1 MTTPDQIGQ
10 ATERGAYKWYV
21 LILLVLIYIF
31 GAVDRGVIAVVAES
45 LREAFDLTDSQIGAL
60 GGLAYS
66 LPYALFVLPMGW
78 AVDRFN
84 RTTLLSA
91 TVTIW
96 SCCTALCAFAGSFTS
111 LFAARVLIGA
121 SEAPASPA
129 SLSIIADTFP
139 RTRRSTA
146 VGIYYSGAAVGQL
159 FIFLL
164 GGWLLLHVG
173 WREVFLVAGIPGL
186 FLAGLLFFTTREPVR
201 GAFDLDA
208 SDAPAISGTETAKR
222 STRETVTEIFTTA
235 SLRNALLANTF
246 ATGVQYSLMVWL
258 VSFLV
263 RIHGLSISEA
273 AIWVGAGVG
282 VSQSI
287 GSLLVGPFAD
297 RFSAGD
303 VSRLAI
309 IPTVGTGLALVAGVI
324 LVLSTHFYVLVASLI
339 LVGLFAGFFVA
350 SGYSLILSLAAP
362 DTRGTTMA
370 SAKLLS
376 VLFGGG
382 LIPLMTGAISDFVGG
397 EESLRPAVLATVMLY
412 ALATFFFARSRSAC
426 LENESASG

>member
-1 MTTPDQIGQ
+1 MPDQKPQ

-21 LILLVLIYIF
+21 LVLLVLIYIF
-31 GAVDRGVIAVVAES
+31 GAVDRGVISVVAES

-84 RTTLLSA
+84 RTTLLSV

-96 SCCTALCAFAGSFTS
+96 SCCTALCAFAGNYAS

-139 RTRRSTA
+139 KTQRSTA

-164 GGWLLLHVG
+164 GGWLLMHVG
-173 WREVFLVAGIPGL
+173 WKEVFLVAGIPGL

-201 GAFDLDA
+201 GAFDEAIAQAPMADKPEA
-208 SDAPAISGTETAKR
+208 SQR
-222 STRETVTEIFTTA
+222 STRETVAEIFTSAT
-235 SLRNALLANTF
+235 LRNALLANTF

-282 VSQSI
+282 VSQSV

-297 RFSAGD
+297 RFSRGEAA
-303 VSRLAI
+303 RLAI
-309 IPTVGTGLALVAGVI
+309 IPTVGTGLALVAGTV
-324 LVLSTHFYVLVASLI
+324 LALSTHFYILVASLI

-350 SGYSLILSLAAP
+350 TGYSLILSLAAP
-362 DTRGTTMA
+362 DNRGTTMA

-376 VLFGGG
+376 VLVGGG
-382 LIPLMTGAISDFVGG
+382 LIPFMTGAISDFVGG
-397 EESLRPAVLATVMLY
+397 EESLRPAVLSTVMLY
-412 ALATFFFARSRSAC
+412 ALATLFFARSRKAC
-426 LENESASG
+426 LAQSPTGA